1 MSDISIVKT
10 KEDVASKS
18 LQVTVPTTMIQQ
30 AETRAVRNYSK
41 QARLPGFRPGKA
53 PEAVVRRRFG
63 EAIRQAVLEE
73 LIRESWDEAQK
84 SEALKPIAEPHIHN
98 LKFEEG
104 QPLEFEFHVEVRP
117 DVTLK
122 KTGGFSV
129 QRTVKPV
136 TSEDVEE
143 RLRDLQQRKATWLP
157 LEGVKPAPGQMVR
170 MEVTPLEGDVPG
182 PSQPYTMVLGEG
194 RAIPEVE
201 ERVMTLLPG
210 ESVDADVRFPDDH
223 PDESKRGTSRRVRIT
238 LHEVKRQEMPALD
251 DGFAREVGDFDTLEA
266 LRAALRS
273 DLEADAVAGA
283 DAGVRQD
290 LMQQLAAANDV
301 PAPTSLVNRLIQAYM
316 QSYKIP
322 KEQFDGFAAEF
333 RPAAEQQVR
342 RELVLDSVVEANAL
356 TATEAEVDQRITQLA
371 ASRNLPVGQLY
382 AELEK
387 AGRLRDLERA
397 LTEEKAFAWLLQ
409 HSSVVEA
416 GV

>member
-98 LKFEEG
+98 LKFEAG

-117 DVTLK
+117 DVALK

-143 RLRDLQQRKATWLP
+143 RLRDLQERKATWLP
-157 LEGVKPAPGQMVR
+157 LEVVKPAPGQMVR
-170 MEVTPLEGDVPG
+170 MEVAPLEGDVPG

-356 TATEAEVDQRITQLA
+356 TATGAEVDQRITQLA

-382 AELEK
+382 AELER

>member
-1 MSDISIVKT
+1 MSDISVVKT
-10 KEDVASKS
+10 KEDVVSKS
-18 LQVTVPTTMIQQ
+18 LQITVPTTMIQQ

-73 LIRESWDEAQK
+73 LIRESWDVAQK

-98 LKFEEG
+98 LKFEDG

-122 KTGGFSV
+122 KVGGFSI

-136 TSEDVEE
+136 TADDVEE
-143 RLRDLQQRKATWLP
+143 RLRDLQERKATWLP
-157 LEGVKPAPGQMVR
+157 LEGTKPAPGQMVR
-170 MEVTPLEGDVPG
+170 MEVAPLAGDVPG

-194 RAIPEVE
+194 RAIPDVE
-201 ERVMTLLPG
+201 ERVMTMLPG

-223 PDESKRGTSRRVRIT
+223 PDESKRGTLRRVRIT
-238 LHEVKRQEMPALD
+238 LHEVKRQAMPALD
-251 DGFAREVGDFDTLEA
+251 DGLAREVGDFETLDA

-273 DLEADAVAGA
+273 DLESDAVAGA

-290 LMQQLAAANDV
+290 LMQQIAAANDV
-301 PAPTSLVNRLIQAYM
+301 PAPTSLVDRLIRAYM
-316 QSYKIP
+316 ESYKIP
-322 KEQFDGFAAEF
+322 KEQFAGFAAEF

-342 RELVLDSVVEANAL
+342 RELVLDSVVEANGLA
-356 TATEAEVDQRITQLA
+356 ATEAEVDQRITQLA

-416 GV
+416 TA